1 MSVGRFIA
9 GKLRFKGKMAVWAIA
24 ISFCIIIISVSV
36 AEGFR
41 REILGGLS
49 DLGGDVQIS
58 ATSLNLFDAQD
69 PILSDEPYVREIESF
84 PEVEEVSPV
93 IYRYGILKGEQN
105 IQGVLFKGEQRSDT
119 TRWGITVPGR
129 LAKLM
134 GLEPGDEIPAY
145 FVGEKLQARKFR
157 VTGICDALMDSPD
170 RMVVNVNLRD
180 MQNLAR
186 WNGNEVSA
194 LEVKLSARGRENT
207 DSELLA
213 WEIEKLSGMMSLSLK
228 ARYQSLFDWL
238 GIVDANVLA
247 ILVLM
252 IIVAA
257 FNMISGLLIL
267 LFRSIST
274 IGVLKSLGMTGKQL
288 NALFLR
294 IGARTV
300 ATGMLAGNAAA
311 LLFCFVQD
319 KTHLLKLDS
328 SNYFVSF
335 VPVGVD
341 LPSIMLA
348 DAVAFAAIL
357 LLLLIPLKFISK
369 VDPAQTVRSL

>member
-1 MSVGRFIA
+1 MSAGSFIA

-24 ISFCIIIISVSV
+24 ISFFIIIISVSV

-41 REILGGLS
+41 REILSGLA
-49 DLGGDVQIS
+49 DMGGDVQIS

-69 PILSDEPYVREIESF
+69 PIFGDEPYVREIESLSG
-84 PEVEEVSPV
+84 VEEVSPV

-105 IQGVLFKGEQRSDT
+105 IQGVLFKGEQLSDT
-119 TRWGITVPGR
+119 TRWGITVPQR

-134 GLEPGDEIPAY
+134 GLKPGDEMPAY
-145 FVGEKLQARKFR
+145 FVGEKLKARKFR
-157 VTGICDALMDSPD
+157 VTGICDALVDSPD
-170 RMVVNVNLRD
+170 RMVVRVNLRD
-180 MQNLAR
+180 MQNLSR
-186 WNGNEVSA
+186 WNDNEVSA

-213 WEIEKLSGMMSLSLK
+213 WEIEKLSGMMSRSLR
-228 ARYQSLFDWL
+228 ARYPSLFDWL

-288 NALFLR
+288 NVLFLR
-294 IGARTV
+294 IGARAV

-328 SNYFVSF
+328 ANYFVSF
-335 VPVGVD
+335 VPVGVG
-341 LPSIMLA
+341 LPSILVA
-348 DAVAFAAIL
+348 DAVAFTAIL
-357 LLLLIPLKFISK
+357 LLLLIPLRFISK
-369 VDPAQTVRSL
+369 VDPARTVRSL